1 MEELREIISNTEKD
15 EHLKAKQRLNALK
28 DGEKI
33 LVERTSEL
41 ARTRNELQ
49 KQTTEYHQL
58 NADIARARKDLNQLD
73 AAVKKKNIEI
83 EDVAARKEEERA
95 YHEAI
100 LEVRVRIRPP
110 YLGQVINRQP
120 TTSRQTTRPP
130 RTIIEQPELGR
141 VRRSVTNRITLYPLP
156 FDRQPDQL
164 SNTRSGFMLVRL
176 YVNWSIVVGQTGC
189 GSIYNQVVDWSIF
202 GRSGRCHR

>member
-1 MEELREIISNTEKD
+1 M
-15 EHLKAKQRLNALK
+15 KAKQRLNALK

-100 LEVRVRIRPP
+100 LEVRVGILVP
-110 YLGQVINRQP
+110 YLG
-120 TTSRQTTRPP
+120 
-130 RTIIEQPELGR
+130 
-141 VRRSVTNRITLYPLP
+141 
-156 FDRQPDQL
+156 
-164 SNTRSGFMLVRL
+164 
-176 YVNWSIVVGQTGC
+176 
-189 GSIYNQVVDWSIF
+189 
-202 GRSGRCHR
+202 